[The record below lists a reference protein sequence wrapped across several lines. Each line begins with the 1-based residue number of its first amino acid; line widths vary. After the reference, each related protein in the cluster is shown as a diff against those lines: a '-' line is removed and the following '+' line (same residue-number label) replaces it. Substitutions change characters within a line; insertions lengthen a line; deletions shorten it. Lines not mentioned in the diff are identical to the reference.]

1 MSVRDKLRERADQRI
16 FALET
21 LRTVIEWINSTNPQ
35 SIYAQLQ
42 QKGTTVALTDE
53 EFRQRFRD
61 WLNAS
66 GDFIAKANELPTLL
80 IEDSINIM
88 KEVTRTAQQKA
99 TSESK

>member
-35 SIYAQLQ
+35 SIYQQ
-42 QKGTTVALTDE
+42 QKEKGSAATLTDE

-80 IEDSINIM
+80 IEDSIKIM
-88 KEVTRTAQQKA
+88 KEITEHAEPKTA
-99 TSESK
+99 SESK